1 MRKRH
6 GSRFKLR
13 QAAKNDLKEIGRYT
27 LKNCGQAQRDK
38 YLKGLE
44 QRFKLLG
51 ENPGFG
57 RPREDVKAGYHCSH
71 YEKHAVF
78 YRIGK
83 DFVEIIAVL
92 HSSMMPELHL

>member
-27 LKNCGQAQRDK
+27 LKNYGQAQRDK

-51 ENPGFG
+51 GKILVLGSPVRMLKRAIIVAITKNM
-57 RPREDVKAGYHCSH
+57 RCSIAS
-71 YEKHAVF
+71 E
-78 YRIGK
+78 RI
-83 DFVEIIAVL
+83 L
-92 HSSMMPELHL
+92 